1 MENKHKTVYDTY
13 FGTKVADPY
22 RWLEDDNASE
32 VKDWAKNENK
42 KTEAFLSQ
50 IPFRNKIKK
59 RLEQVWNYEK
69 RSGLFKAG
77 NYFYF
82 FKTEGLQN
90 QSVMYRQKNSEK
102 AEAEPELFF
111 DPNALSSDGTIALK
125 NFKFS
130 KDGKYMAYSVSG
142 SGSDWEEI
150 FVFDAE
156 KKALTGDHIR
166 WVKFSDI
173 AWYKNGFFYS
183 CYDAADE
190 ESALTKKNEFQKV
203 KYHTLGTSEKEDTL
217 IFFDTEH
224 PLRSFTAGTFQ
235 DEKTLYV
242 YANEAG
248 SEGNLIFI
256 ADLQN
261 GLPESQRN
269 FIQYN
274 KSFQNTV
281 YPIETEGGYLFL
293 MTNREAPFYK
303 LVKTPLSD
311 PNETNALDVL
321 PEKNCLLSYCTICGG
336 KIFAVYLKDVQDVL
350 YAYELNGENE
360 TLIALPKN
368 GSIGFDGPQKNENFL
383 FFRYTSYTTPNK
395 IIKYD
400 IAKNE
405 LKDFFVPTVDFDE
418 SAYKCE
424 QVFFASKD
432 GTKIP
437 MHVVSKK
444 DIILNGSNPTIL
456 YGYGGFAI
464 SLTPEFSAARIAF
477 LEKGGIYACVN
488 LRGGLEYG
496 EKWHEAGKKK
506 NKQNV
511 FDDFISAAE
520 YLIKNKYTSP
530 EKLAIQGG
538 SNGGL
543 LIGAVTNQRPDLFA
557 VAIPQVGVLD
567 MLRYQHFT
575 IGWAWVDEYGSS
587 EDSKEMFEYLY
598 KYSPLHNIKEGI
610 DYPSILITTG
620 DHDDR
625 VVPAHSFKYAQALHD
640 KYKGKNPVLIRITE
654 KAGHG
659 AGKPT
664 AKIITEI
671 ADIFA
676 FIFYRTN
683 TAINY

>member
-1 MENKHKTVYDTY
+1 
-13 FGTKVADPY
+13 
-22 RWLEDDNASE
+22 
-32 VKDWAKNENK
+32 
-42 KTEAFLSQ
+42 
-50 IPFRNKIKK
+50 
-59 RLEQVWNYEK
+59 
-69 RSGLFKAG
+69 
-77 NYFYF
+77 
-82 FKTEGLQN
+82 
-90 QSVMYRQKNSEK
+90 
-102 AEAEPELFF
+102 
-111 DPNALSSDGTIALK
+111 
-125 NFKFS
+125 
-130 KDGKYMAYSVSG
+130 
-142 SGSDWEEI
+142 
-150 FVFDAE
+150 
-156 KKALTGDHIR
+156 
-166 WVKFSDI
+166 
-173 AWYKNGFFYS
+173 
-183 CYDAADE
+183 
-190 ESALTKKNEFQKV
+190 
-203 KYHTLGTSEKEDTL
+203 
-217 IFFDTEH
+217 
-224 PLRSFTAGTFQ
+224 
-235 DEKTLYV
+235 
-242 YANEAG
+242 
-248 SEGNLIFI
+248 
-256 ADLQN
+256 
-261 GLPESQRN
+261 
-269 FIQYN
+269 
-274 KSFQNTV
+274 
-281 YPIETEGGYLFL
+281 
-293 MTNREAPFYK
+293 
-303 LVKTPLSD
+303 
-311 PNETNALDVL
+311 
-321 PEKNCLLSYCTICGG
+321 
-336 KIFAVYLKDVQDVL
+336 
-350 YAYELNGENE
+350 
-360 TLIALPKN
+360 
-368 GSIGFDGPQKNENFL
+368 
-383 FFRYTSYTTPNK
+383 
-395 IIKYD
+395 
-400 IAKNE
+400 
-405 LKDFFVPTVDFDE
+405 
-418 SAYKCE
+418 
-424 QVFFASKD
+424 
-432 GTKIP
+432 

>member
-1 MENKHKTVYDTY
+1 MEDKKQIVYDDY
-13 FGTKVADPY
+13 FGIKVADPY
-22 RWLEDDNASE
+22 RWLEDDNAPE
-32 VKDWAKNENK
+32 VKEWVKRENK
-42 KTEAFLSQ
+42 KTEEFLSK

-59 RLEQVWNYEK
+59 RVEEVWDYEK

-82 FKTEGLQN
+82 FRTEGLQN

-102 AEAEPELFF
+102 AEENPELFF
-111 DPNALSSDGTIALK
+111 DPNTLSNDGTIALK
-125 NFKFS
+125 NLRFS

-156 KKALTGDHIR
+156 KKALTEDNIK
-166 WVKFSDI
+166 WIKFSDI
-173 AWYKNGFFYS
+173 AWYKDGFFYS
-183 CYDAADE
+183 CYDAVGE
-190 ESALTKKNEFQKV
+190 GKALTEKNEFQKI
-203 KYHTLGTSEKEDTL
+203 KYHKLGTPETEDKL
-217 IFFDTEH
+217 IFNDTEH
-224 PLRSFTAGTFQ
+224 PLRSFTASTSE
-235 DEKTLYV
+235 DEKTLFI

-248 SEGNLIFI
+248 SEGFLVFI
-256 ADLQN
+256 ADLQK
-261 GLPESQRN
+261 GLPQSKDC
-269 FIQYN
+269 FVQYN
-274 KSFQNTV
+274 KDFKNTV
-281 YPIETEGGYLFL
+281 YPIETDGGYLFL
-293 MTNREAPFYK
+293 MTNKDAPFYK
-303 LVKTPLSD
+303 LVKTPLANPS
-311 PNETNALDVL
+311 ETNIEDVI
-321 PEKNCLLSYCTICGG
+321 PEKKCLLSSCAICGG
-336 KIFAVYLKDVQDVL
+336 KILTVYIKDVQDTV
-350 YAYELNGENE
+350 YIYGIDGKNE
-360 TLIALPKN
+360 KRVALPEN
-368 GSIGFDGPQKNENFL
+368 GSITFSGARKNENFL
-383 FFRYTSYTTPNK
+383 FFAYTSYITPNK

-400 IAKNE
+400 IEKNE
-405 LKDFFVPTVDFDE
+405 LKDFFTPAVDFDDKK
-418 SAYKCE
+418 YKCE

-437 MHVVSKK
+437 MHIVYKS
-444 DIILNGSNPTIL
+444 DIKLDGNNPTIM

-464 SLTPEFSAARIAF
+464 SLTPMFSAARIAF
-477 LEKGGIYACVN
+477 LEAGGIYACVN

-511 FDDFISAAE
+511 FDDFISGGE

-598 KYSPLHNIKEGI
+598 AYSPLHNIKPEI
-610 DYPSILITTG
+610 KYPSILITTG

-640 KYKGKNPVLIRITE
+640 TYKGKNPVLIRITE

-664 AKIITEI
+664 AKIIEET
-671 ADIFA
+671 ADIFS
-676 FIFYRTN
+676 FVFYQTG
-683 TAINY
+683 TDIKG